1 MNAFIIA
8 LCSSKMWRMYV
19 LIVNHSL
26 SKNLKVIYII
36 YPKTYLLFVKNFTKI
51 TQSRNT
57 SFKITIN
64 SFYEL

>member
-1 MNAFIIA
+1 M
-8 LCSSKMWRMYV
+8 LHKYV

-26 SKNLKVIYII
+26 SENLKVIYII
-36 YPKTYLLFVKNFTKI
+36 YTKIYLLFVKNFTEI

-64 SFYEL
+64 SLY